1 MYKTILAASAVLL
14 TTTPALAGPSLN
26 TEVRFADVREAH
38 QDSTEYKL
46 EFKDVA
52 LGSLNYGFEVVTK
65 QNDGIGSLNTRLSG
79 KIGTTW
85 NNVSVYSE
93 LGESLNGGNNNFTFW
108 GVGANT
114 SVPVRKNVS
123 VILGYRH
130 REGFDTINMNQE
142 RVNSGVSVVL
152 NSDYSVAAQYY
163 RTRGSSNT
171 DAIGLGITR
180 KF

>member
-1 MYKTILAASAVLL
+1 MYKTILAASAALL
-14 TTTPALAGPSLN
+14 TTNPALAGPSLG
-26 TEVRFADVREAH
+26 TEVRFADVREAR

-52 LGSLNYGFEVVTK
+52 LSSLNYGFEVVTK
-65 QNDGIGSLNTRLSG
+65 QNDGAGSLNTRLSG
-79 KIGTTW
+79 KLGTTW

-93 LGESLNGGNNNFTFW
+93 LGESLNAGNNFTFW

-114 SVPVRKNVS
+114 SVPINKNVS

-130 REGFDTINMNQE
+130 REGFDTVNMNQE

-152 NSDYSVAAQYY
+152 NSNYSVAAQYY

-171 DAIGLGITR
+171 DAVGLGITR